1 MNAESARKI
10 RSWMVLNDLNQRSV
24 AKELGVSDQ
33 MISAWFLG
41 KSDSQ
46 RIADYFKS
54 KGCPKS
60 YFRNTKYE
68 ETQAA

>member
-10 RSWMVLNDLNQRSV
+10 RSWMVLHGLNQRSV
-24 AKELGVSDQ
+24 ARELGVSDQ
-33 MISAWFLG
+33 LISAWFRG
-41 KSDSQ
+41 KTDS
-46 RIADYFKS
+46 RPVAEYFKR

-68 ETQAA
+68 ETRAA